1 MNKKSTNK
9 ENIKE
14 ICKYYY
20 EYWQNAKWN
29 TKKLAN
35 LVTPELDIK
44 KIRKLAITYATDYL
58 NMTEDEFYTKISKEK
73 SNQNGN
79 YRVTDT
85 FFKVFESIS
94 DTEDYK
100 KVLTI
105 IKENAEY
112 LESNKNKLA
121 NQLNN
126 YINVYRTTEKNLK
139 TELTEKLQIL
149 KAEEKTEKGKPD
161 TKTIKKAQ
169 DYILEYLESDYDK
182 QEFCQEKNISTETF
196 NKYLEIIKNE
206 NTPIYN
212 IYIEKAFEN
221 NQKKEQELIQK
232 IPEIIELLKE
242 NKNEFNL
249 IDYYLMTNI
258 PLTRLEEICKTE
270 IKNSHLQ
277 QRDYIK
283 YLNPFISKNKQ
294 IKECSERD
302 IKIMLTNE
310 TNIVDFQTDENG
322 NYIPGT
328 GRELSLEEK
337 EQLLNFLKENNIPI
351 TKRIFSLAIINYNKY
366 LNQNKI
372 KGVKK

>member
-149 KAEEKTEKGKPD
+149 KAEEKTEENYSEPLYSIDASK
-161 TKTIKKAQ
+161 
-169 DYILEYLESDYDK
+169 YINNEAMGFVVTEGNKEYSLSDY
-182 QEFCQEKNISTETF
+182 EFDVVVAVVAAEYHNEYPDDALAVVSVILNRCDSAKWVSWAGSTPYSQVITKGQFEVYFTTNENISYKRFMPGGSKYGSSKYAIAKQAVLDGF
-196 NKYLEIIKNE
+196 NGIRNNSYLGFRSGSSVS
-206 NTPIYN
+206 YS
-212 IYIEKAFEN
+212 
-221 NQKKEQELIQK
+221 
-232 IPEIIELLKE
+232 
-242 NKNEFNL
+242 
-249 IDYYLMTNI
+249 DYY
-258 PLTRLEEICKTE
+258 
-270 IKNSHLQ
+270 
-277 QRDYIK
+277 
-283 YLNPFISKNKQ
+283 
-294 IKECSERD
+294 
-302 IKIMLTNE
+302 
-310 TNIVDFQTDENG
+310 IVPGG
-322 NYIPGT
+322 NRYG
-328 GRELSLEEK
+328 
-337 EQLLNFLKENNIPI
+337 
-351 TKRIFSLAIINYNKY
+351 YN
-366 LNQNKI
+366 
-372 KGVKK
+372 